1 MHYLLVLAF
10 LATDDG
16 RFSSFCQWYDGEYKN
31 HHNAVST
38 GNEPFWQWQV
48 TH

>member
-10 LATDDG
+10 FLAIDDG

-31 HHNAVST
+31 HHNTVGT
-38 GNEPFWQWQV
+38 GNGPV
-48 TH
+48 